1 MAKKTTSTGSA
12 SGSGG
17 GASGANPMADMF
29 AMFDP
34 QRVAAMFDPQKMM
47 SQMGQMGQMGSVPD
61 MSAVIDANK
70 RQYEAMV
77 EANQAAAETYRD
89 MLEKQMEIFNRMTTA
104 AHEYA
109 GSMESPMS
117 PDAMGKNAEMTSKA
131 AQTAFDLMREMAEAA
146 KGANE
151 QVFQDAQKRMNDA
164 IEEMKSGAA
173 GGGASGGKGDNT
185 PV

>member
-1 MAKKTTSTGSA
+1 MARKTTSSGST

-17 GASGANPMADMF
+17 GASGANPMADMM

-47 SQMGQMGQMGSVPD
+47 GQMGQMGSMSD
-61 MSAVIDANK
+61 MSSLIDANR

-77 EANQAAAETYRD
+77 AANQAAAGTYRD

-104 AHEYA
+104 AQDYA
-109 GSMESPMS
+109 GTMESPVN
-117 PDAMGKNAEMTSKA
+117 PGAVNKNAEATTRA

-146 KGANE
+146 KSANE
-151 QVFQDAQKRMNDA
+151 QVFQEAQKRMTDA
-164 IEEMKSGAA
+164 IEEMKAPSDGP
-173 GGGASGGKGDNT
+173 SPTPGKDDST